1 MDKCRECPADRDEA
15 VCGLKFYRYWRGET
29 VSAHAGFWWDAP
41 QDCSLTPAAMRLV
54 KMLIEHG
61 ISDEDAEL
69 VAKAIAGEGRLGLDT
84 PICSA
89 CRGFGYVTEMTE
101 SGDARY
107 GTKSFSVSQKPCPKC
122 RQDQG
127 VQKEMMEKSLQDQ
140 GGE

>member
-69 VAKAIAGEGRLGLDT
+69 VAKAIAGEGRLDCLSSDRRRAIKHALTNDGT
-84 PICSA
+84 YIP
-89 CRGFGYVTEMTE
+89 GFN
-101 SGDARY
+101 
-107 GTKSFSVSQKPCPKC
+107 FS
-122 RQDQG
+122 R
-127 VQKEMMEKSLQDQ
+127 QDQ

>member
-69 VAKAIAGEGRLGLDT
+69 VAKAIAGEGRLFCVPKAYRIYDD
-84 PICSA
+84 
-89 CRGFGYVTEMTE
+89 GY
-101 SGDARY
+101 GWHRIQFKDD
-107 GTKSFSVSQKPCPKC
+107 KW
-122 RQDQG
+122 
-127 VQKEMMEKSLQDQ
+127 QDQ